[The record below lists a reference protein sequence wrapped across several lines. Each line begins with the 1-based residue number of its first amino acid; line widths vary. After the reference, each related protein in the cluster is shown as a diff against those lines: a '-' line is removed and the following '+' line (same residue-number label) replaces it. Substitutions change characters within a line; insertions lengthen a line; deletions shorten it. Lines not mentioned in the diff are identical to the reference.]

1 MIHQKNQ
8 GDRCEVRSPIYIDA
22 GGAGAWVGV
31 GESDRNRFSHERVVR
46 VCASHAG
53 GRADYVD
60 VPVPRRID
68 RHETL
73 ESSGGDHLPTP
84 CSHGHVTHTR
94 IRRKIMQQP
103 TQKQL
108 RETLA
113 FLTQALGAEA
123 KPDKTKAGAN
133 KPLKTKPAVQ
143 AIEGTLVSQGKV
155 TKGGKHSY
163 LCNLP
168 DGTKIA
174 VWVPAPLSKGSTVT
188 LSV

>member
-1 MIHQKNQ
+1 
-8 GDRCEVRSPIYIDA
+8 
-22 GGAGAWVGV
+22 
-31 GESDRNRFSHERVVR
+31 
-46 VCASHAG
+46 
-53 GRADYVD
+53 
-60 VPVPRRID
+60 
-68 RHETL
+68 
-73 ESSGGDHLPTP
+73 
-84 CSHGHVTHTR
+84 
-94 IRRKIMQQP
+94 MQQP

-155 TKGGKHSY
+155 TKAGRHSY
-163 LCNLP
+163 MAVLA
-168 DGTKIA
+168 DGTKIC
-174 VWVPAPLSKGSTVT
+174 VWATTPLGKGSTVT